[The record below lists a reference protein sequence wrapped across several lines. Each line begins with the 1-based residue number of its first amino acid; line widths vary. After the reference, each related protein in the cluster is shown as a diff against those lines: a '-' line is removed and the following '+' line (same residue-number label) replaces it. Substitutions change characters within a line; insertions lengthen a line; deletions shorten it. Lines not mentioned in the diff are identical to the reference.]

1 MLTHTKPLPGAKSR
15 ELEELQLCPCCS
27 LLPHALRFT
36 QNLLPNDNPEL
47 MREKSKRLT
56 HVETRW
62 TKGEATAL
70 QRELESVNR
79 PHEIPSRTWHPQPS
93 RTPPR
98 SQEPFRAA
106 YTVLSPAP
114 PPPPEVR
121 SGGSTPG
128 SVYRAVPSSPP
139 PEVRSGGSTPGSV
152 RRAVPSLHPPPAP
165 PLGSWFR
172 VTPPKGPLPRPSRL
186 LHTLRE
192 RCDSRPSTHP
202 LRSRA
207 RTTSPLPEPRSAIP
221 RQVSASLSHR
231 AQPPAVDSFGW
242 HLEPSPPCD
251 PGPRSRPRTWL

>member
-56 HVETRW
+56 HMETSGRRVKLLRSRGNW
-62 TKGEATAL
+62 SPLTGLMRSLPGPNTHKPL
-70 QRELESVNR
+70 KN
-79 PHEIPSRTWHPQPS
+79 PSQKSGPE
-93 RTPPR
+93 
-98 SQEPFRAA
+98 EPLPAA
-106 YTVLSPAP
+106 YAV
-114 PPPPEVR
+114 V
-121 SGGSTPG
+121 
-128 SVYRAVPSSPP
+128 VPSSPSP
-139 PEVRSGGSTPGSV
+139 ARSQV
-152 RRAVPSLHPPPAP
+152 RRVHSGEGPPCCPQSPHPPVP

-172 VTPPKGPLPRPSRL
+172 VTPPKEPLPRPSRL

-207 RTTSPLPEPRSAIP
+207 RTTSPLPAPRSP
-221 RQVSASLSHR
+221 GQRQVSASLSHP
-231 AQPPAVDSFGW
+231 AQPPAVGSFGW
-242 HLEPSPPCD
+242 HLEPSQPCD
-251 PGPRSRPRTWL
+251 PGLRARPQTWL